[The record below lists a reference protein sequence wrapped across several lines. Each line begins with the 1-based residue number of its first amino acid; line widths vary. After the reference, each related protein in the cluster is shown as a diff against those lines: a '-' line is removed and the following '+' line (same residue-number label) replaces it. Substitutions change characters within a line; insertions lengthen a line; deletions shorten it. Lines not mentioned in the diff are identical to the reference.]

1 MFRVRRSQVG
11 LVLIVLG
18 LLLAPAH
25 AKYKIKDLQLKAA
38 AEYKAHQEFQGVVI
52 GAYPCDTIPKTL
64 EIFDTEELTRRRIVP
79 VLLVVENNNMFPI
92 RVRGSEIF
100 LVESSG
106 EQQTPILWVDAL
118 LEISLKKPLSGF
130 SGKKELLLE
139 RSVKKEMYLDFEHK
153 AFDEKLI
160 PPGGSDFGVIF
171 FRFPDSGSLKNTSLY
186 LPEVVD
192 VTTEKSLMFFEFP
205 LQP

>member
-11 LVLIVLG
+11 IVLIVLA
-18 LLLAPAH
+18 LVAVPLF

-38 AEYKAHQEFQGVVI
+38 SEYSAHQDFQGVVI
-52 GAYPCDTIPKTL
+52 GAYVCDTILKTL
-64 EIFDTEELTRRRIVP
+64 EIFDTEELNRRRIIP
-79 VLLVVENNNMFPI
+79 VLLVVENNNAFPI
-92 RVRGSEIF
+92 RVLGSEVF
-100 LVESSG
+100 LVEGSG
-106 EQQTPILWVDAL
+106 AQQSPISWVDAL

-139 RSVKKEMYLDFEHK
+139 RSVKKEMYLDFERK

-160 PPGGSDFGVIF
+160 SPGGSDFGVVF
-171 FRFPDSGSLKNTSLY
+171 FRLPDSGSLKGTTLY

-192 VTTEKSLMFFEFP
+192 VTTEKSLMFFEFA